1 MDQKNRVP
9 RETLE
14 RKLKQH
20 YDDILMLSS
29 MVKQS
34 IIKSVETLQTQDFD
48 TARQIYQNDE
58 VINKKRYD
66 IEHAALTTVATQQPM
81 ASDLRKISSVI
92 DIAGELERIGDYAK
106 GIARITI
113 RVGNQPHLTSFKY
126 IPRMA
131 EITADML
138 HRSIDAFLI
147 LDEES
152 ALAIA
157 DEDDQVDDLFNQL
170 YKELLEIMFNDRD
183 SIDQAT
189 FHLWVSHNLER
200 AADRVTNIC
209 ERVVFTAS
217 GKLVEFDRSD
227 DEINSEDF

>member
-1 MDQKNRVP
+1 MNPEPRGP

-20 YDDILMLSS
+20 YDDILILSN
-29 MVKQS
+29 MVEQS
-34 IIKSVETLQTQDFD
+34 IVKAVETLQKQDLKQAKLVYEFD
-48 TARQIYQNDE
+48 EI
-58 VINKKRYD
+58 INEKRYD
-66 IEHAALTTVATQQPM
+66 IELAALTTVATQQPM
-81 ASDLRKISSVI
+81 ASDLRKLSSVI

-106 GIARITI
+106 GIARISI
-113 RVGNQPHLTSFKY
+113 RIGKKPHLTSFDI

-138 HRSIDAFLI
+138 HRAIEAFLN
-147 LDEES
+147 LNEES

-157 DEDDQVDDLFNQL
+157 DEDDQVDELYNQL
-170 YKELLEIMFNDRD
+170 YTNLLEIMFKDQD
-183 SIDQAT
+183 TIDQAT
-189 FHLWVSHNLER
+189 FHLWVAHNLER

-209 ERVVFTAS
+209 ERVVFTTS

-227 DEINSEDF
+227 DEINIEDF